1 MVPKVF
7 DSIVVGEEKR
17 RKVQYWQSSTSI
29 TLCSCLQQLL
39 DGGKKLGVN
48 LNEKKGIF
56 VCESGDHSNTSLRY
70 GFTLAACE
78 GQDTQGFFHMT
89 GVVQDKDTY
98 DIIND
103 TLSTGIMKETKILK
117 ASQMLEVVAK
127 DAIDGKI
134 LDRSI
139 CLIDKDVSAELL
151 AEGLSTMNKDNE
163 DSTDV
168 TSITTAFNGTSMRFD
183 LYRPFVSS
191 VVDASSVIE
200 YKTHPIHT
208 VCT

>member
-1 MVPKVF
+1 
-7 DSIVVGEEKR
+7 
-17 RKVQYWQSSTSI
+17 
-29 TLCSCLQQLL
+29 
-39 DGGKKLGVN
+39 
-48 LNEKKGIF
+48 
-56 VCESGDHSNTSLRY
+56 
-70 GFTLAACE
+70 
-78 GQDTQGFFHMT
+78 MT

-127 DAIDGKI
+127 DATDGKI

-151 AEGLSTMNKDNE
+151 VEGLTTMHKDNA

-183 LYRPFVSS
+183 LYRPFLSS
-191 VVDASSVIE
+191 VVNASSVIE
-200 YKTHPIHT
+200 YNTHPMHT
-208 VCT
+208 VCTGDLIFLATMFGKDGMSHY